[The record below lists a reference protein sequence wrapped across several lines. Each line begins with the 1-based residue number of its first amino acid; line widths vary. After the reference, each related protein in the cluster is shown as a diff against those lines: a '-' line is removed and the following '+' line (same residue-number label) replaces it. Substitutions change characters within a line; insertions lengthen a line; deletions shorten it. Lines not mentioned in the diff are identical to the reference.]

1 MNTSSRSSSPHR
13 ERSWLFFAVALGWS
27 WVLWLAAIV
36 LGLSVESPAGGILM
50 LLGLLGPMVAAIL
63 FTYLNEDKAGRRS
76 YWARIVAFRR
86 IPLRWYAVIF
96 LIMPV
101 LNVIAAG
108 IDRALGGTGAT
119 WGEAARQILTE
130 PFSLVMLF
138 VFAALAPF
146 IEELGWRGYIL
157 DRLQQKHSALV
168 SSLVLGVIWSLW
180 HLPLFFVADT
190 YQAGLGVGTMEFWLF
205 LFGIVPLNVLFS
217 WVYNNAGRVT
227 LAAILLHSMV
237 NFTGEIIAI
246 TPRADAIL
254 MGVLGVAAVV
264 LTGLY
269 GPATLTGRRA
279 PRPAAGPA
287 PALGD

>member
-1 MNTSSRSSSPHR
+1 MEKRSRSSSSLLTNPW
-13 ERSWLFFAVALGWS
+13 SFFAVATAWS
-27 WVLWLAAIV
+27 WLFWLAAIL
-36 LGLSVESPAGGILM
+36 LGLDVDTSAGGVLM
-50 LLGLLGPMVAAIL
+50 LVGLLGPMVAGIL
-63 FTYLNEDKAGRRS
+63 FTYLTEDKAGRKD

-86 IPLRWYAVIF
+86 IPLRWYLVIF
-96 LIMPV
+96 LLMPA
-101 LNVIAAG
+101 LNVLAAL
-108 IDRALGGTGAT
+108 IDRGLGGVGAT
-119 WGEAARQILTE
+119 WGEATRQILTD

-146 IEELGWRGYIL
+146 VEELGWRGYIL
-157 DRLQQKHSALV
+157 DKLQQKRSALGAA
-168 SSLVLGVIWSLW
+168 LLLGVVWSIW
-180 HLPLFFVADT
+180 HLPLFFVAGT
-190 YQAGLGVGTMEFWLF
+190 YQQGLGVGTMEFWLF
-205 LFGIVPLNVLFS
+205 LFGIVPLTVLFS

-264 LTGLY
+264 LTMLY

-279 PRPAAGPA
+279 PQPAAGRA
-287 PALGD
+287 PAVGD